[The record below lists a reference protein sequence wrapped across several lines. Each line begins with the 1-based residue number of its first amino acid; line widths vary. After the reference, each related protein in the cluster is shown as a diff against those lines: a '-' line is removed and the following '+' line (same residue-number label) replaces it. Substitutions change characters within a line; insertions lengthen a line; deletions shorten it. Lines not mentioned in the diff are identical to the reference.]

1 MRNVC
6 IVILVG
12 ICFSIG
18 NSCVSKKPTVVE
30 KLDTKRGAILVEPQ
44 WKVKSNSVWLIAPI
58 LGVAAGGAYG
68 YYSDGFIGLESQ
80 EKNAAAYGGVGLLGG
95 LLIAGGISKNTLK
108 GKKVPV
114 KTNDQN
120 QWVRKYNRE
129 VSGSYHLLYARDDG
143 RLMLAPENL
152 TKELQKVRKDYNS
165 MISKME
171 SNELIAWEELLSYRQ
186 FMRHDYFYFYPEK
199 LKPFNELVINREK
212 NAAFSVLHEKML
224 QIIGQPLDKKYIDQ
238 IAAFANDHRDFYNKI
253 SSDQKDKLKKMGDG
267 YVSTA
272 FASAFHGIRE
282 KELYNIAMDDFT
294 SVAKVELLRKM
305 IVKDVGEFIRLPIVS
320 GMFLYMKKLKTEI
333 VENNES
339 ELGEYFRSLT
349 DRNQLIE
356 KRALFLSNLESQ
368 PAVKRLESLTSRLEQ
383 KLIAEEKRKA
393 KERVRL
399 ARQREIKKIDD
410 LMRETTVTGEPTEA
424 QMRFAIQSQV
434 DLKNKKI
441 EQISNTKL
449 NKQNSMNLPLVI
461 GGMFLKDAEV
471 VLEYFRKITCEK
483 SANRGGF
490 VCDYSIKKS
499 IKGGVS
505 GNMINSMMG
514 DIGAGMADIE
524 TGRFVKTDEGWML
537 VEIME

>member
-44 WKVKSNSVWLIAPI
+44 WKVKKNGVWLIAPL

-68 YYSDGFIGLESQ
+68 YYSDVFIGLESQ
-80 EKNAAAYGGVGLLGG
+80 EQNAAAYGGAGLLGG
-95 LLIAGGISKNTLK
+95 LLIAGGISKNTMK
-108 GKKVPV
+108 VKSVPV

-120 QWVRKYNRE
+120 QWVRKYNRVVNE
-129 VSGSYHLLYARDDG
+129 NYHLLNPRDDG
-143 RLMLAPENL
+143 RLLLAPAKL
-152 TKELQKVRKDYNS
+152 AKDLSKVKKDYDS
-165 MISKME
+165 MILKME
-171 SNELIAWEELLSYRQ
+171 SNESMGWEELLSYRD
-186 FMRHDYFYFYPEK
+186 FMRHDYFYFYPEEK
-199 LKPFNELVINREK
+199 KTFDDLVVSREK
-212 NAAFSVLHEKML
+212 NAAFAMLHEKME
-224 QIIGQPLDKKYIDQ
+224 QIVQQPLNMVHVDQ
-238 IAAFANDHRDFYNKI
+238 IAAFSNNHRELYSKI
-253 SSDQKDKLKKMGDG
+253 SSDQKEKLKKMGDA
-267 YVSTA
+267 YVSSV
-272 FASAFHGIRE
+272 FASVFEVIRE
-282 KELYNIAMDDFT
+282 KELNNIAMDDFT
-294 SVAKVELLRKM
+294 SLVKVELLYQM
-305 IVKDVGEFIRLPIVS
+305 IVKDAGEFGRLPIVG

-349 DRNQLIE
+349 DRNHLIE

-383 KLIAEEKRKA
+383 KLIAEEKRKEEEM
-393 KERVRL
+393 ERMARL
-399 ARQREIKKIDD
+399 QAQKKIDD
-410 LMRETTVTGEPTEA
+410 MMRETTASGEPTEA

-449 NKQNSMNLPLVI
+449 NKQNSMNLPLVL